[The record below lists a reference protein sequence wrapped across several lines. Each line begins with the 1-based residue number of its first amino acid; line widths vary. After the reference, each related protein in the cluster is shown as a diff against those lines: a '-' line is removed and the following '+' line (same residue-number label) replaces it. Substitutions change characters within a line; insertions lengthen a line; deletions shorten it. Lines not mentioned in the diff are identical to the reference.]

1 MMTYENAIE
10 YLNSTASRG
19 SQPGL
24 SRVTALLGLLG
35 NPQNSVKCVHVTG
48 TNGKGSVSRMTAS
61 VLNAEGYKTGLF
73 SSPYLTRVN
82 ESIMLGNEE
91 ISDDDFAEVMD
102 KVKPLAEG
110 LKNPPT
116 EFEIT
121 TAVAF
126 EFFRRKECDVV
137 VLECGMGGATDAT
150 NIIKNTK
157 VAVFTSIS
165 MDHMDYL
172 GTTLESIA
180 QVKSGIIKD
189 GCAVV
194 SAPCA
199 EEVKKVLDLCASKH
213 NTQVY
218 ITENVDNTETL
229 PLRGLYQYEN
239 AGLAAEAVR
248 KLAEKDVN
256 LLPQNSDLLEKIIR
270 RGLHNTKWQ
279 GRFETISEQ
288 PAIIIDG
295 AHNPQAAVKLAE
307 SLKYYYPKKRM
318 LFICGMLSNKD
329 HHGVLEVLAPMA
341 EAIFTVSTTGER
353 GYGSVEL
360 AKDALEFNCNVT
372 AADGVEEALEVA
384 MLMAKPKDVI
394 VVFGTLTL
402 LKKVK
407 KMLNR

>member
-1 MMTYENAIE
+1 MI
-10 YLNSTASRG
+10 R
-19 SQPGL
+19 
-24 SRVTALLGLLG
+24 LGLENIECLCEKLQ
-35 NPQNSVKCVHVTG
+35 NPQNELSFIHIAG
-48 TNGKGSVSRMTAS
+48 TNGKGSTGAFIAS
-61 VLNAEGYKTGLF
+61 VLREAHLCVGHY
-73 SSPYLTRVN
+73 SSPAVFS
-82 ESIMLGNEE
+82 EEE
-91 ISDDDFAEVMD
+91 IIKVNNRAISKKDFAQGMADIEEICQQIGKEKGTD
-102 KVKPLAEG
+102 AI
-110 LKNPPT
+110 PT
-116 EFEIT
+116 EFEKQ
-121 TAVAF
+121 TALAF
-126 EFFRRKECDVV
+126 LYFQRKKCDIV